1 MMSAHEGT
9 RFRLFAQPPFVPGY
23 ERPERVRLRAPA
35 GSIASGPG
43 DARMYVTDALDK
55 PWPYAFPYMP
65 PFHGAIGPAAEPSP
79 AGHFD
84 HLAPNSRA
92 FASAHLFASASHVV
106 EIWEGYGG
114 HVVPWHFHQPRLEL
128 VPLLD
133 WDNAQA
139 GYGFVETGF
148 GTATDGTL
156 WPFAL
161 SFDVVAHEIGH
172 LLLYSLVGLPDADAA
187 TPAFGG
193 FHESAADL
201 IALVSLLHFDTVI
214 ARVIARSAGN
224 LYVDNELNRF
234 GELSASSEIRNASNS
249 LTLDDVA
256 DESDIHL
263 LSLVLTG
270 AFFDVLSEAFLL
282 RLHELDVIDGGIVA
296 LSRATTRPS
305 EESPS
310 VAAALAAASGAHPDL
325 FHRALGDAR
334 DFLGRRLALT
344 FEFLAPDSLT
354 YERVAGTFLA
364 ADAAMTGS
372 RGNWGWL
379 ATNFTWRKIEPKIP
393 ANPVVS
399 RPIYP
404 YRRIADYPEPYEL
417 QHSCALRARR
427 NPLSVPGD

>member
-1 MMSAHEGT
+1 MSSVHEGT
-9 RFRLFAQPPFVPGY
+9 RFRLFAQPPFVVGY
-23 ERPERVRLRAPA
+23 ERPETVRLRAAP

-43 DARMYVTDALDK
+43 DARMYAADALDK

-65 PFHGAIGPAAEPSP
+65 PFHGAIGPEAEPSP

-84 HLAPNSRA
+84 HLAPDSRA
-92 FASAHLFASASHVV
+92 FASAHLFASASRVI
-106 EIWEGYGG
+106 EIWEGYCG
-114 HVVPWHFHQPRLEL
+114 HLIPWHFHQPRLEL

-148 GTATDGTL
+148 GTAADGTL

-161 SFDVVAHEIGH
+161 SFDVVAHEMGH
-172 LLLYSLVGLPDADAA
+172 LVLYSLVGLPDADAA

-193 FHESAADL
+193 FHESSADV
-201 IALVSLLHFDTVI
+201 IALVSLLHFDNVI
-214 ARVIARSAGN
+214 ARVIAGSGGN

-256 DESDIHL
+256 DESDIHV

-270 AFFDVLSEAFLL
+270 AFFDVLAEAFLL
-282 RLHELDVIDGGIVA
+282 RLREFNVVDDGIVA
-296 LSRATTRPS
+296 LSRATTGPS
-305 EESPS
+305 EESPY
-310 VAAALAAASGAHPDL
+310 VAIALATASSAHPDL
-325 FHRALGDAR
+325 FHRALQDAR
-334 DFLGRRLALT
+334 DFVGRRLALT
-344 FEFLAPDSLT
+344 LDLLAPENLT
-354 YERVAGTFLA
+354 YARVAGTFLA

-379 ATNFTWRKIEPKIP
+379 ATNFTWRQIEPEIP
-393 ANPVVS
+393 VQPVAS

-404 YRRIADYPEPYEL
+404 YRRIAAYPEPFEL
-417 QHSCALRARR
+417 QHSCALRGRR
-427 NPLSVPGD
+427 ASSSMHRV